1 MFFSLG
7 QASWQEPADSARLNP
22 SPNRANERGDEGESL
37 AFPHRAR
44 GACQRSLV
52 LMRAVLR
59 GGRSKESS
67 DPSQLAARD
76 NDILAVNGNFRGK
89 VMDGKLFATAM
100 TKFAMGVVLIGFL
113 LFLPAGTLG
122 WWRGWLFM
130 GILFVPMFVAGLV
143 MMAKAPDLLRKRL
156 DANENEDEQKAV
168 LALSALMFVA
178 AFVVAG
184 LGFRLGWLAFP
195 AWVSWAGAVAFL
207 AAYAL
212 YAEVMRENAYLS
224 RTVEV
229 QEGQHV
235 VDTGLYGIVRHPMY
249 SATLLLFLSMPIV
262 LGSPF
267 SFVIMLAYLP
277 IIAKRIRNEE
287 EVLSEGLEG
296 YPEYM
301 TRVKWRLI
309 PRIW

>member
-1 MFFSLG
+1 
-7 QASWQEPADSARLNP
+7 
-22 SPNRANERGDEGESL
+22 
-37 AFPHRAR
+37 
-44 GACQRSLV
+44 V
-52 LMRAVLR
+52 
-59 GGRSKESS
+59 
-67 DPSQLAARD
+67 
-76 NDILAVNGNFRGK
+76 
-89 VMDGKLFATAM
+89 DGKLFATAL
-100 TKFAMGVVLIGFL
+100 TKFAAGVVIIGLL
-113 LFLPAGTLG
+113 LFLPAGTIF
-122 WWRGWLFM
+122 WWQGWLFM

-156 DANENEDEQKAV
+156 DAKEDEDEQRAV
-168 LALSALMFVA
+168 LALSGLMFVA

-184 LGFRLGWLAFP
+184 LGVRFGWPQLPTWAS
-195 AWVSWAGAVAFL
+195 WVGAVLFL

-224 RTVEV
+224 RTIEV
-229 QEGQHV
+229 QGGQRV

-287 EVLSEGLEG
+287 EVLAKGLEG
-296 YPEYM
+296 YAEYL
-301 TRVKWRLI
+301 TRVK
-309 PRIW
+309 